1 MTKPDIANLGNRAL
15 DSVLRD
21 VEQVM
26 GGMITQDPFYR
37 IEVIGKP
44 LGQPRQRQAV
54 RGGHAVN
61 YLPGTHPIHGFKSD
75 IRRAWIFGL
84 QEGPLRC
91 EITAIFQ
98 RPASKTRK
106 RGENPR
112 LMHTSKPD
120 CDNIAK
126 GCLDALNGVGFK
138 DDSQV
143 VELVVRK
150 FTGTPDELA
159 RVIVE
164 IRPIDASES

>member
-1 MTKPDIANLGNRAL
+1 MTKPDATKPGERAL

-21 VEQVM
+21 VEQAM
-26 GGMITQDPFYR
+26 GGMITQDSFYR

-44 LGQPRQRQAV
+44 LGQPRQKQTV
-54 RGGHAVN
+54 RGGHARN
-61 YLPGTHPIHGFKSD
+61 YLEATHPIHGFKSD
-75 IRRAWIFGL
+75 IRRAWTFGL
-84 QEGPLRC
+84 LEGPLRC

-112 LMHTSKPD
+112 LHHTSKPD
-120 CDNIAK
+120 ADNIAK
-126 GCLDALNGVGFK
+126 GVCDALNGVGFK

-164 IRPIDASES
+164 ICPAGVTA